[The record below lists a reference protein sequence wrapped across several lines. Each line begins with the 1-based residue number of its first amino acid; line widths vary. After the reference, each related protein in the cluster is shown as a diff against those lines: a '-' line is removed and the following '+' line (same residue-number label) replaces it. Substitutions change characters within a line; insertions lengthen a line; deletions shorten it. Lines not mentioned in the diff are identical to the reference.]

1 MAEQLIGTQLGGYT
15 IRALLGSGGMASVY
29 KGYDSALDREVAIKV
44 ISTANQPDDFVSRFQ
59 REARLAASLRHAN
72 IVQIYHFGGQQN
84 IVYMVQE
91 LLPGPTL
98 EQRMRDAGRRRMA
111 AERVLAIIDQLA
123 GPLDYAHG
131 QKVIHRDI
139 KPSNALYNAAGQL
152 VLTDFGIARNIAD
165 PAQTNTGPGVVMGT
179 PGYVAPEQAISS
191 VAL

>member
-1 MAEQLIGTQLGGYT
+1 MAEQLIGTQLGGYQ

-44 ISTANQPDDFVSRFQ
+44 ISTANQPDDFVARFQ

-98 EQRMRDAGRRRMA
+98 EQQMRGRRRLA
-111 AERVLAIIDQLA
+111 SDRVLTIIEQLA
-123 GPLDYAHG
+123 SSLDYAHG
-131 QKVIHRDI
+131 QGVIHRD
-139 KPSNALYNAAGQL
+139 
-152 VLTDFGIARNIAD
+152 
-165 PAQTNTGPGVVMGT
+165 
-179 PGYVAPEQAISS
+179 
-191 VAL
+191 